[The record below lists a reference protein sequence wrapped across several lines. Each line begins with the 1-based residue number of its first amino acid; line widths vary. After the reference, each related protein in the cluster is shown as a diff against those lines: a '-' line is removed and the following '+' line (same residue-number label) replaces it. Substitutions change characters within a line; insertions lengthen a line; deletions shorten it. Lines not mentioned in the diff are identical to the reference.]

1 MSEAQNHTTPGHS
14 AGWLWPR
21 VEVVALFGGA
31 AATMF
36 AILFTISQAVM
47 APPRDVRLADDHAP
61 STRSISAK
69 QATASIKTEA
79 LR

>member
-14 AGWLWPR
+14 AGWLLPR

-47 APPRDVRLADDHAP
+47 APPRDVRLADDPP
-61 STRSISAK
+61 SPRSISAK
-69 QATASIKTEA
+69 QATASIKSDA